1 MGGRGGK
8 SEREQDGRWRR
19 AGRDDDDRS
28 RGGERVFTAETMVAG
43 GVRRR
48 RVRRTRQSTIEE
60 GGVRGWS
67 ICRCEEE
74 RISSTVPDSKEEEVE
89 EVEEE

>member
-1 MGGRGGK
+1 L
-8 SEREQDGRWRR
+8 
-19 AGRDDDDRS
+19 
-28 RGGERVFTAETMVAG
+28 VAG

-60 GGVRGWS
+60 GGVRGWL

-74 RISSTVPDSKEEEVE
+74 KISSTVPDCMEDLHSQISMDMHAAI
-89 EVEEE
+89 

>member
-1 MGGRGGK
+1 
-8 SEREQDGRWRR
+8 
-19 AGRDDDDRS
+19 
-28 RGGERVFTAETMVAG
+28 MVAG

-60 GGVRGWS
+60 GGARGWS

-74 RISSTVPDSKEEEVE
+74 KIISSTVPDSKEEEVE